1 MLLNVNNF
9 TLTKN
14 PSYTITAATKFT
26 VNNTHDNAS
35 VIKMPNGFKL
45 DGLPTVVVT
54 VNNKNS
60 ATVIGDVY
68 LNDKSY
74 YEQDSNSK
82 TFGHIYGG
90 VNDYSSVGQ

>member
-1 MLLNVNNF
+1 
-9 TLTKN
+9 
-14 PSYTITAATKFT
+14 
-26 VNNTHDNAS
+26 
-35 VIKMPNGFKL
+35 MPNGFKL

-90 VNDYSSVGQ
+90 VNVYSSVGQ